1 MNEKA
6 SLIASDQIEQRRQVI
21 KMAGL
26 SALAFSVAGQTLML
40 TPSQA
45 YAQSL
50 PFNILSDEEAK
61 VYAQL
66 ADLIVPGAKTA
77 GVAHFLDQQLAVPF
91 PDSLLM
97 IKLLDMP
104 PPYPDLYKSCLQGL
118 NSLAKQQHGKAFYQ
132 LDNKA
137 AMAMVGELAEGKLEG
152 WQGPPSFLFYLTVRA
167 DGLDVVYGTPEGFE
181 LLNVPY
187 MAHIMP
193 PEGTWS

>member
-6 SLIASDQIEQRRQVI
+6 SMIASDRIEERRQVI

-26 SALAFSVAGQTLML
+26 GALAFSVGGQTLML

-45 YAQSL
+45 HAKSL
-50 PFNILSDEEAK
+50 PFNILTDDEAK
-61 VYAQL
+61 VYTHL
-66 ADLIVPGAKTA
+66 AEAIVPGANVA
-77 GVAHFLDQQLAVPF
+77 GVTHFLDQQLAVPF

-104 PPYPDLYKSCLQGL
+104 PPYPDLYKGCLNHL
-118 NSLAKQQHGKAFYQ
+118 NHLAQQQHNKAFYE
-132 LDNKA
+132 LDSKA
-137 AMAMVGELAEGKLEG
+137 TMAMVGALAEGKLKS
-152 WQGPPSFLFYLTVRA
+152 WQGPPSPLFYLSVRA

-187 MAHIMP
+187 MQHIMP
-193 PEGTWS
+193 PERTW